1 MPAYFPPVALPA
13 LPELE
18 ILFPANSNYAQSGRK
33 CTVLARWKMLLLLCV
48 QKLNIVRGT
57 RNMKIGDIQL
67 PNKLDPSL
75 LPDDTS
81 EGPSL
86 SP

>member
-1 MPAYFPPVALPA
+1 MLAYFPPVALLV

-33 CTVLARWKMLLLLCV
+33 CAVLARWKMLLLLCV
-48 QKLNIVRGT
+48 RKPNIVRGT

-67 PNKLDPSL
+67 PNKP
-75 LPDDTS
+75 LPLPPNHVS